1 MGKILNGIV
10 MVILILVLAFCVAKV
25 GGIDAYV
32 VRSGSMEPAIQTG
45 SLCFVNTHTPYDDI
59 KAGDV
64 IAFRIA
70 TGDLVTHRAITVT
83 DQGIETKGDNNDTSD
98 GISTGPNQLYWEDHL
113 FYPGS
118 WTGLCPDLA
127 AKGDHPHPDSDLCCE
142 DCGEPFVDS
151 QKGTGRGRKSVNNEI
166 NRL

>member
-1 MGKILNGIV
+1 MRRAAAVLGKILNGIV
-10 MVILILVLAFCVAKV
+10 LMILILVLAFCVAKV

-32 VRSGSMEPAIQTG
+32 VRSGSMEPAIKTG
-45 SLCFVNTHTPYDDI
+45 SLCFVNTHSPYDDI

-98 GISTGPNQLYWEDHL
+98 GISTDRTNYIGKTIFSIPEVGRALVLISQPKGIILIL
-113 FYPGS
+113 TAIFAVRIVGS
-118 WTGLCPDLA
+118 LLLT
-127 AKGDHPHPDSDLCCE
+127 AKKE
-142 DCGEPFVDS
+142 QEEEEKV
-151 QKGTGRGRKSVNNEI
+151 
-166 NRL
+166 

>member
-98 GISTGPNQLYWEDHL
+98 GISTDRTNYIGKTIFSIPEGGRALVLISQPKGIILIL
-113 FYPGS
+113 TAIFAVRIVGS
-118 WTGLCPDLA
+118 LLLT
-127 AKGDHPHPDSDLCCE
+127 AKK
-142 DCGEPFVDS
+142 EPEEEE
-151 QKGTGRGRKSVNNEI
+151 KA
-166 NRL
+166 